1 MRQTRPVQQ
10 ADLRL
15 LRVFQTIVQ
24 SGGISA
30 AEIALDVGR
39 STISRQ
45 LSDLELR
52 LGMKLCDR
60 GPGGFALTEEG
71 NQVYE
76 AATRLLASVDNFA
89 VEINEV
95 NNRLIGRLSI
105 ALFDMT
111 LTNPNSKVSDAFRR
125 FDEAAP
131 DVTLSL
137 RVLGTDDA
145 EKGLLNSE
153 IHVAVVPAQRR
164 SSSLDYH
171 PLYSEDMYL
180 YCGAGH
186 PLFDKLDETISTSKV
201 RASHYVGLDFHSPNM
216 AASQKERLTR
226 HAQANDQEALAL
238 LIQSGRY
245 VGFLPDHF
253 AEQYVELGQ
262 LRRIRPDRYHYSP
275 QFSAVVKNH
284 PPMARITRVFL
295 DCLLAAH
302 DSGTTA

>member
-111 LTNPNSKVSDAFRR
+111 LTNPNSKISDAFRR

-171 PLYSEDMYL
+171 PLYSEAMYL
-180 YCGAGH
+180 YCGTGH
-186 PLFDKLDETISTSKV
+186 PLFDKLDEAISTSEV

-216 AASQKERLTR
+216 AASQRNGSLATR
-226 HAQANDQEALAL
+226 RQTTK
-238 LIQSGRY
+238 
-245 VGFLPDHF
+245 
-253 AEQYVELGQ
+253 
-262 LRRIRPDRYHYSP
+262 RRWLCSFNQGATSAFFRTISP
-275 QFSAVVKNH
+275 SSTSNLDNCVAFDPTVTTTARNSQRSS
-284 PPMARITRVFL
+284 RITRRWRGLPASF
-295 DCLLAAH
+295 
-302 DSGTTA
+302 